1 MFCASVAYPMQSGGR
16 FDFAYFAQ
24 AHAPLF
30 ARLLGANC
38 VRFEVQRPLATPDAP
53 PPAYQGVAHFWVR
66 SGEEFGAALGQHGPE
81 IYADI
86 PRFTDIEPV
95 RLWSEVVSQEGGTP

>member
-53 PPAYQGVAHFWVR
+53 PPAY
-66 SGEEFGAALGQHGPE
+66 
-81 IYADI
+81 
-86 PRFTDIEPV
+86 
-95 RLWSEVVSQEGGTP
+95 

>member
-1 MFCASVAYPMQSGGR
+1 MFCASVAYPAQPGGR
-16 FDFAYFAQ
+16 FDFAYFA
-24 AHAPLF
+24 HTYVPLF

-38 VRFEVQRPLATPDAP
+38 VRFEVQRPLTTPGAP
-53 PPAYQGVAHFWVR
+53 PPAYQGVAHFWVQA
-66 SGEEFGAALGQHGPE
+66 GEEFGSALEQHGPE

-95 RLWSEVVSQEGGTP
+95 RYWSEVVSQEEGAP